1 MPKQLEPV
9 EMPDCLHY
17 LWGWFCELS
26 GGRGYAEFGALP
38 LTFSEI
44 RAWAELTQTEPT
56 AWEVDVIKILDRV
69 YLNEAMK
76 K

>member
-1 MPKQLEPV
+1 MPKQLETV

-44 RAWAELTQTEPT
+44 RAWA
-56 AWEVDVIKILDRV
+56 
-69 YLNEAMK
+69 
-76 K
+76 